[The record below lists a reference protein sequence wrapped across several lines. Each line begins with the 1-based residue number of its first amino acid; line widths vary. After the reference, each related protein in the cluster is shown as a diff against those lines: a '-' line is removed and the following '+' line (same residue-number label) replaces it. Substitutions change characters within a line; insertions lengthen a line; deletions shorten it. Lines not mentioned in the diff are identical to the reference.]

1 MVLMMKCT
9 THFAHIFAAITNIS
23 VVDRYS
29 TVTCPLNVH
38 YSPSNTLIRNSYG
51 LWRMGVATSAIS
63 GISRVCFLRLESTA
77 TAVTPDDVRE
87 K

>member
-1 MVLMMKCT
+1 MVFNVVFMMNHK

-38 YSPSNTLIRNSYG
+38 YSPS
-51 LWRMGVATSAIS
+51 
-63 GISRVCFLRLESTA
+63 
-77 TAVTPDDVRE
+77 
-87 K
+87 